1 MCRCTFTTPAT
12 ASTPTARIITT
23 KPPPPSPASAHW
35 SCLGRMGDRLRLF
48 HVSEKP
54 GITIFNPRT
63 VPSPDTGVTG
73 EVVWAVD
80 EDHLP
85 NYLLPRDCPRVTF
98 RATPQTSGRDIA
110 GWFDNTDARR

>member
-1 MCRCTFTTPAT
+1 
-12 ASTPTARIITT
+12 
-23 KPPPPSPASAHW
+23 
-35 SCLGRMGDRLRLF
+35 MGDRLRLF

-54 GITIFNPRT
+54 AIAIFNPRL

-110 GWFDNTDARR
+110 GWFDNTDARCMIVTEQAWFEHQQCRSVRLSNANGAV